1 MRSRSARA
9 ETGWPLPAFASAAAA
24 TPAATG
30 LARCQNCVRY
40 GRALPASRPGSS
52 VSPTRATPVP
62 PGFADDSPPCRL
74 PSASA
79 RNGCP
84 DRYTA
89 RRTRLCARSLPS
101 RLPSPSP
108 SIPPP
113 PVARNRSRWWHRP
126 ESRSGRTSV
135 RLETTGAGCRRCAT
149 ASPATAAAPAVY
161 DAPTFPSAGHQPR
174 SLQRLFHPG
183 VTQLDPMLGL
193 QLLMK
198 VLHVQIEILL
208 PVQREHLLHRRH
220 RHPTTR
226 RLAPSPVQQ
235 PVVPL
240 FHVALPPPPHM
251 PVADAQYLRCLPPG
265 NLLGHRLQH
274 HVLYFH
280 CPLHRGPR
288 VRVHACHAL
297 SSSPPAKRTSHV
309 LSQPDISCATDSPVS
324 PS

>member
-1 MRSRSARA
+1 MRSHSAHA
-9 ETGWPLPAFASAAAA
+9 ETGWPVPAFASAAAA

-101 RLPSPSP
+101 RLPSPS
-108 SIPPP
+108 IPPP

-161 DAPTFPSAGHQPR
+161 DAPHVSVRAPPTPLPAAPVSPRCNSARSRARPATSHESAARSDRNTSPGIARTPSP
-174 SLQRLFHPG
+174 
-183 VTQLDPMLGL
+183 
-193 QLLMK
+193 
-198 VLHVQIEILL
+198 
-208 PVQREHLLHRRH
+208 
-220 RHPTTR
+220 
-226 RLAPSPVQQ
+226 PSPVQQ

-240 FHVALPPPPHM
+240 FYVALPPPPHM
-251 PVADAQYLRCLPPG
+251 PVADAQYLRRLPPG

-274 HVLYFH
+274 DVLYFH
-280 CPLHRGPR
+280 RPLHRGPR

-309 LSQPDISCATDSPVS
+309 LSQPDISCATDTP
-324 PS
+324 PSQP

>member
-1 MRSRSARA
+1 MRSHSARA

-24 TPAATG
+24 TPAVTG

-161 DAPTFPSAGHQPR
+161 DAPHVSLRAPPTPLPAAPVSPRCNSTRSRARPATSHESAAR
-174 SLQRLFHPG
+174 SDRNTSPG
-183 VTQLDPMLGL
+183 TA
-193 QLLMK
+193 
-198 VLHVQIEILL
+198 
-208 PVQREHLLHRRH
+208 RTHRRQ
-220 RHPTTR
+220 RHATTR

-240 FHVALPPPPHM
+240 FHVALTPPPHM

-265 NLLGHRLQH
+265 DLLGHRLQH
-274 HVLYFH
+274 HVQYFH

-297 SSSPPAKRTSHV
+297 PSSPPAK
-309 LSQPDISCATDSPVS
+309 
-324 PS
+324 